1 MAIEMSGIGSSGLTE
16 TGENSAS
23 RKIVNEGQEQ
33 VSRNTNPTQN
43 LSDQVTITP
52 SAAKLHAVEQKLASV
67 PVVDQQ
73 RVDQLRSAI
82 ESGQYQIDAKR
93 TAEKF
98 LQFETILHR

>member
-23 RKIVNEGQEQ
+23 RKIVNDGKEQ
-33 VSRNTNPTQN
+33 QAGNNATKTQSH
-43 LSDQVTITP
+43 SDQVTITP
-52 SAAKLHAVEQKLASV
+52 SAAKLQAVEQKLAAV

-73 RVDQLRSAI
+73 RVEQLRSAI
-82 ESGQYQIDAKR
+82 ESGEYQVDAKR

-98 LQFETILHR
+98 LQFECNL

>member
-1 MAIEMSGIGSSGLTE
+1 MAIEMSGIGSSGLLE

-23 RKIVNEGQEQ
+23 RKVVNEGKEQ
-33 VSRNTNPTQN
+33 GSRNSTPTMS

-52 SAAKLHAVEQKLASV
+52 SAAKLLAVEQKLAAV

-73 RVDQLRSAI
+73 RVEQIRSAI
-82 ESGQYQIDAKR
+82 ENGQYQFDAKR

-98 LQFETILHR
+98 LQFETNLHR